1 MVPLFFSLGN
11 RLELM
16 VIPDSDIHANGQTIL
31 TNTYSIFLDTARR
44 DPRQSESKEATLHL
58 QRVKDPDY
66 YGYLSR
72 KGPGRLFTYMA
83 DGKKELSPDELEQLI
98 EQIKD

>member
-16 VIPDSDIHANGQTIL
+16 IIPDSDAHVNGQTIL
-31 TNTYSIFLDTARR
+31 TNTYSIFRDIAQQ

-58 QRVKDPDY
+58 ERVKDPDY

-72 KGPGRLFTYMA
+72 KGPGRVFTYMA
-83 DGKKELSPDELEQLI
+83 DGKKELSPDEVAQLI